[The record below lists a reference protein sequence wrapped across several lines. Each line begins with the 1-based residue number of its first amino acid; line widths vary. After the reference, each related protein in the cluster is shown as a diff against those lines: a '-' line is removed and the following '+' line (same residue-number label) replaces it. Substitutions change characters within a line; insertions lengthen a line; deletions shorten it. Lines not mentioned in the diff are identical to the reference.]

1 MFSGL
6 EGLPNSIAL
15 SDVTVLSML
24 LMMLGYV
31 FLKPTKFKVELI
43 ALTAL
48 VYLQAYFW
56 FSIMRLIPV

>member
-1 MFSGL
+1 VFSGL